1 MRGGLPRV
9 LRPAGVPGVAGPPS
23 CWWRWD
29 PVRVYP
35 VARLAPSLARPS
47 RDRPFPT
54 RSPGPRPLCAS
65 SPSPP
70 TRPPP
75 VPPACPRPPTAR
87 SRARRACRA
96 PNSALRGPKPASP
109 LLGVLPPPLAA
120 VARGGRPRAK
130 CSRSSE
136 EGEEGGARGVLGRG
150 VVARV
155 RESVLGRTGRVNGG
169 GWGPRAP
176 RGCLGPAVGGRAGV
190 LGCRGTA
197 LALEASGGGTPRA
210 PLGARPRP
218 PGCLLRLPESPSRW
232 PAVLSSTAPA
242 RRSPAPGWPLAAGA
256 SPVRGLSR
264 KSAPVRRPSCRPG
277 AALPGAPGAS
287 RARCGLPAR
296 VRRSPPPPGGG
307 VVW

>member
-1 MRGGLPRV
+1 M
-9 LRPAGVPGVAGPPS
+9 
-23 CWWRWD
+23 
-29 PVRVYP
+29 
-35 VARLAPSLARPS
+35 
-47 RDRPFPT
+47 
-54 RSPGPRPLCAS
+54 
-65 SPSPP
+65 
-70 TRPPP
+70 
-75 VPPACPRPPTAR
+75 
-87 SRARRACRA
+87 
-96 PNSALRGPKPASP
+96 
-109 LLGVLPPPLAA
+109 
-120 VARGGRPRAK
+120 
-130 CSRSSE
+130 
-136 EGEEGGARGVLGRG
+136 
-150 VVARV
+150 
-155 RESVLGRTGRVNGG
+155 NGG

-218 PGCLLRLPESPSRW
+218 PRCLLRLPESPSRW

-264 KSAPVRRPSCRPG
+264 KPAPVRRPSCRPG

-296 VRRSPPPPGGG
+296 VRRSPPPPRRWRCVVTRGRRRLPPPPTPAGRVPALARACPGRGSGPRRPLAVGRPRPRARLPGGG
-307 VVW
+307 EGFGLRPGAPPPSRVSACSARCRPRRDRRASPSPARGPPPPPSGPSGGGEGGG